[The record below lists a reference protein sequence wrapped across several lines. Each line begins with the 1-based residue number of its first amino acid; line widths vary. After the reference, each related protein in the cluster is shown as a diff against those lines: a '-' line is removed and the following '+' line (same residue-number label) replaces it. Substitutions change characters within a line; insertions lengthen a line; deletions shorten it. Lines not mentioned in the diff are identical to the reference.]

1 MTKAVKRIIAAAL
14 AAVLLAFVAA
24 VCGCS
29 CTPGV
34 NFPEAAEE
42 AEKCTVTVRSSSA
55 DGEDL
60 AGTGFAVLGDG
71 GTYIVTNYH
80 VVAEATEI
88 YVGVGGTERAAEVT
102 AYYEYHDIALLEAE
116 GLSGGLT
123 ESAFASPEVGEA
135 AYSVGNER
143 GKGKLVRS
151 SGEVLEVGGAVKA
164 EKLGEYADVGY
175 GYKFVPV
182 STYSCSVVAGMSG
195 CPIIGSDGSVVGI
208 GTYRSGDSSDA
219 VYYGIDPRFALA
231 VAEAAERGGNGEV
244 VLFGDGQ
251 YGLFLSEGAATA
263 LYGKYDFV
271 FLGNYRSWSS
281 STRRLHPLG
290 FTARLQE
297 NGLYVASVGE
307 SCPLFAGDVITAV
320 DGISVVGK
328 TYSEL
333 MLTFYDGYELAESG
347 ANGAALTLAGGGE
360 AFLSGGGY
368 AVVAR

>member
-1 MTKAVKRIIAAAL
+1 MTAKAVKRTIAAAL
-14 AAVLLAFVAA
+14 AAALLAFVAA
-24 VCGCS
+24 ACGCS

-34 NFPEAAEE
+34 YFPEAAEE
-42 AEKCTVTVRSSSA
+42 VEKCTVTVRSSSA
-55 DGEDL
+55 DGETL
-60 AGTGFAVLGDG
+60 AGTGFAVIGDG

-88 YVGVGGTERAAEVT
+88 YVGVGGTERAAELT
-102 AYYEYHDIALLEAE
+102 AYYEYHDIALLEAD

-135 AYSVGNER
+135 AYSVGNEK
-143 GKGKLVRS
+143 GKGRLVRS
-151 SGEVLEVGGAVKA
+151 SGEVLAVGGAVKA
-164 EKLGEYADVGY
+164 EKLGDYASVGY
-175 GYKFVPV
+175 EYKFVPV

-195 CPIIGSDGSVVGI
+195 CPIVDGDGSVVGI
-208 GTYRSGDSSDA
+208 GTYRSGDSPDA
-219 VYYGIDPRFALA
+219 VYYGSDPRFALA
-231 VAEAAERGGNGEV
+231 VAEAAESGGGEV

>member
-42 AEKCTVTVRSSSA
+42 AEKCTVTVRSGSA

-88 YVGVGGTERAAEVT
+88 YVGVGGTERAAELT
-102 AYYEYHDIALLEAE
+102 AYYEYHDIALLEAD

-123 ESAFASPEVGEA
+123 ESAFASPEVGAA
-135 AYSVGNER
+135 AYSVGNEK
-143 GKGKLVRS
+143 GKGRLVRS
-151 SGEVLEVGGAVKA
+151 SGEVLAVGGAVKA
-164 EKLGEYADVGY
+164 EKLGDYASVGY
-175 GYKFVPV
+175 EYKFVPV

-195 CPIIGSDGSVVGI
+195 CPIVDGDGSVVGI
-208 GTYRSGDSSDA
+208 GTYRSGDSPDA
-219 VYYGIDPRFALA
+219 VYYGSDPRFALA
-231 VAEAAERGGNGEV
+231 VAEAAESGGGEV

-307 SCPLFAGDVITAV
+307 SCPLSVGDVITAV

>member
-102 AYYEYHDIALLEAE
+102 AYYEYHDIALLEAD

-135 AYSVGNER
+135 AYSVGNEK
-143 GKGKLVRS
+143 GKGRLVRS
-151 SGEVLEVGGAVKA
+151 SGEVLAVGGAVKA
-164 EKLGEYADVGY
+164 EKLGDYASVGY
-175 GYKFVPV
+175 EYKFVPV

-195 CPIIGSDGSVVGI
+195 CPIVDGDGSVVGI
-208 GTYRSGDSSDA
+208 GTYRSGDSPDA
-219 VYYGIDPRFALA
+219 VYYGSDPRFALA
-231 VAEAAERGGNGEV
+231 VAEAAESGGGEV

-333 MLTFYDGYELAESG
+333 MLTFYDGYELAESE
-347 ANGAALTLAGGGE
+347 ANGAALTLSGGGE
-360 AFLSGGGY
+360 TRLSGGGY